1 MGTRQRKA
9 LEVSIA
15 SEGNQGASPKNHPA
29 PFISTAIERVPKN
42 ECQCCAVQDVLDPC
56 RAPTNESLDSQ
67 IYQRVN
73 QTPSTNEF
81 PRPIH
86 KQHPKSY
93 NNQRRRVLFHSH
105 KGGKRTST
113 LFRSRNIV
121 SHPFVQERPLLYRWG
136 PLGVSKGYEARLCK
150 TRGCTTQIA

>member
-15 SEGNQGASPKNHPA
+15 SEGNQGVSPKNHPA
-29 PFISTAIERVPKN
+29 PFIPTAIERVPTSG
-42 ECQCCAVQDVLDPC
+42 CQCCAIQDVLGPC
-56 RAPTNESLDSQ
+56 RASSDESLDSQ

-93 NNQRRRVLFHSH
+93 NYQRRRVLFHSH
-105 KGGKRTST
+105 EGVTH
-113 LFRSRNIV
+113 LYIV
-121 SHPFVQERPLLYRWG
+121 SFQEYRVTSLCTG
-136 PLGVSKGYEARLCK
+136 TSPSISVGAIGGIKRL
-150 TRGCTTQIA
+150 